1 MEELMHPPMI
11 ISTVIASTAFSTVR
25 ILDVKKPIEEL
36 GGAARALAGE
46 PIGITSV
53 TEERFS

>member
-1 MEELMHPPMI
+1 MEQRMHPPTTI
-11 ISTVIASTAFSTVR
+11 ATVIASTAFSTVR
-25 ILDVKKPIEEL
+25 ILDVKKSIEEL

>member
-1 MEELMHPPMI
+1 MEELMHPRTAI
-11 ISTVIASTAFSTVR
+11 ATVIASTAFSTVR

-46 PIGITSV
+46 PTGITPV